1 MFKQR
6 HRRKQL
12 RTLSFRVIALAC
24 LLFVFFA
31 FNSQASS
38 PEFQFS
44 TICSVG
50 SHQGWDPT
58 TDQMFDDGT
67 NGDVTSGDGIYSRSY
82 TIATPDRYEWK
93 VALDCDWPPAGS
105 GTVPSGVKN
114 SWFITTTLNQVIT
127 LTYDTNTYT
136 DGLFPATNFLNVD
149 DDPGVDFTAV
159 GDFQT
164 ELGGASDW
172 NNADPATALADMG
185 GGIYQFTVT
194 FSTTGSFIG
203 KITRTGTW
211 DAFGDDDGGRSTDA
225 TNTSFS
231 ITNPGEQAVFTLDIN
246 QGRMSI
252 DTQSAP
258 PPTPDYCVAG
268 SWQSPSQW
276 DPAANPLYDD
286 GTNGD
291 AVASDGIYS
300 YSATIATA
308 GNYEWKVVADC
319 AWPPTGGGTFPSGPN
334 SWLVT
339 SMASQPVTFTFDTNI
354 YSDGF
359 LPNTD
364 IINVNDSPGAAFT
377 AVGDWQSE
385 AGAAGDW
392 INNDPATAMTDMGGG
407 IFQFTGNIS
416 TPGNYIGKV
425 TVTGTWDAFGGSDG
439 GRSKDAANVAFATS
453 VVDEQVVF
461 TLDFNTGRVK
471 VETATA
477 PPPVWDSIYHS
488 GCNSRIAANCAGDGD
503 HSYQEEVPGLGGITF
518 SSVQFNGTPLP
529 SGTAD
534 VFAYDDEP
542 VTMYMIG
549 DSGELTDNGQ
559 YPFIRYWIGS
569 EQMAIMSGVGTYSGD
584 WKGRTSN
591 YDIFQGQVPP
601 LRPMDVFYW
610 LTAEHQSS
618 STIRSLCMGGNPDN
632 AVGQA
637 VGLGDCSFNDY
648 AYVVIDDDTSG
659 PGISNVVFSDG
670 GDGLGNNNDQVCAD
684 VVETGTDSGD
694 NDSSIGQVNVLYSD
708 QLGDIII
715 GAGNTVA
722 MTLTGGNTYCA
733 SGLNW
738 SDATYYRVE
747 AANDDVDHPDD
758 VDYTDIDIARSAPAC
773 EGATCD
779 FPTGDNNIQ
788 WNEVLHDTRV
798 TSYRSPFGA
807 APTGTPVQIQ
817 LRAALD
823 DLTFAFLQVYNT
835 PGGTHTYNMAKV
847 GNDATYDYYEAII
860 PGSDTAVPNQLYYKF
875 ILIDG
880 ADEDWY
886 IDDHSH
892 NEFDHE
898 DRYENGTGIM
908 VDDGLA
914 GQYANNSFTITVYDS
929 NFGVSIPDWAEN
941 AVIYQIMPDR
951 FRNGDPANDEAW
963 PAGYDVY
970 GNAPFTHT
978 IWNEAPVNARDPL
991 SSYFNYWSAD
1001 FFGGDLQGIMDELD
1015 YLQSIG
1021 VTAIYL
1027 NPIFSS
1033 PSNHGYDTTDY
1044 LQINPRYGDNT
1055 LFETFAD
1062 EAEARGIKIILD
1074 GVFNHTGSDSVY
1086 FDRYHRWDVNGNP
1099 VTGDDGSG
1107 ACEAAGSPFA
1117 DFFDLIDDGMGPCY
1131 GGRSHES
1138 WFGFD
1143 SLPILRDYI
1152 ASNSVRDFVFDVD
1165 NDGDNGFNSLPG
1177 VVQYWYGLGVD
1188 GWRFDVA
1195 NEIPHDFWQQFR
1207 TQVKTNDGLIGPLYG
1222 EIWYET
1228 QPWLLGNELDST
1240 MNYRYRKAVLGFL
1253 VDTTWTDNDN
1263 NGDQTMWQLSPSE
1276 FDYVL
1281 GSIREDY
1288 PPEAWYVMM
1297 NLMGS
1302 HDTNRA
1308 LFVLRQQSADLNAA
1322 IEKLKMMAA
1331 LQFTYPGA
1339 PTIYYGD
1346 EAALGAVDW
1355 GGYSLWGAGYDALGS
1370 FQDDPYNR
1378 HPFPWNP
1385 DSEDPYNTWSGSG
1398 TYEFDSVDGPVP
1410 PMDSYRDDLRE
1421 HYAILGATRNSYPVL
1436 RTGDVVTL
1444 LTDDGANVYLY
1455 ARVDGSSCAIA
1466 IFNRNTGA
1474 NNITLNNLPPAC
1486 SGTFY
1491 DMLNNGASVTV
1502 AGASLTLNVPALTSA
1517 VLVPQLTNGALP
1529 IGRVEINTN
1538 DLALIETE
1546 VATITATVYDITGQ
1560 TVPAGVTVNFDQL
1573 SGSGLLSSA
1582 TALTDGSGTATVTY
1596 TAGLGP
1602 ARSTILAHITGTNGV
1617 TYSDPATVYV
1627 DFGSDVTVSSVEN
1640 APIGPSFNDG
1650 FTAGLDA
1657 AATKIGRG
1665 EPVVSLGQ
1673 FAGDP
1678 YASGITAFS
1687 SFVDVTISSMANVD
1701 MVAIRVAYTDETDE
1715 ANHQLHWWTGNQW
1728 EAVDV
1733 QYLDTAANEITFE
1746 VTTVSSPLLAQLF
1759 KGVTFVIGE
1768 PMASTTLVASAVC
1781 DEPNL
1786 VVTIT
1791 EGEGPFDIT
1800 ASKGDNVPLL
1810 GVPLG
1815 VYTIEGPDKWEDL
1828 TVSETSG
1835 DLESINFGK
1844 VKCRPVARP
1853 VPVSPPH
1860 RSRITNPF
1868 PTFMWTEITDANGY
1882 RVFVFDDNIPLTRTV
1897 DIRQNTSGPQ
1907 LSKVL
1912 TVPLQPGRLFWR
1924 VRARVNRVWSQWSI
1938 RFTLFVDPPTLTMD
1952 GLIRVEAE
1960 SAAVANAGTWFID
1973 QSEIASGGEYLVSTG
1988 QIGDALM
1995 LDFSGDQLGILYMEE
2010 ASAGTMMTE
2019 IDGVIWRM
2027 LHTSGDGNAGAMTIL
2042 TGLGAGNHTVRLY
2055 STDGVIAVDALF
2067 IEALSE
2073 PPVTATPV
2081 PPEGPT
2087 EEPTETPTEELP
2099 QDGVPTA
2106 VPTEEIPTEVPT
2118 EPAPTIPAPPNPR

>member
-1 MFKQR
+1 MFRQQYSL
-6 HRRKQL
+6 KQL
-12 RTLSFRVIALAC
+12 RKFFFRLVVLAC
-24 LLFVFFA
+24 LLFVFSA
-31 FNSQASS
+31 FDSQASP

-44 TICSVG
+44 TIC
-50 SHQGWDPT
+50 
-58 TDQMFDDGT
+58 
-67 NGDVTSGDGIYSRSY
+67 
-82 TIATPDRYEWK
+82 
-93 VALDCDWPPAGS
+93 
-105 GTVPSGVKN
+105 
-114 SWFITTTLNQVIT
+114 
-127 LTYDTNTYT
+127 
-136 DGLFPATNFLNVD
+136 
-149 DDPGVDFTAV
+149 
-159 GDFQT
+159 
-164 ELGGASDW
+164 
-172 NNADPATALADMG
+172 
-185 GGIYQFTVT
+185 
-194 FSTTGSFIG
+194 
-203 KITRTGTW
+203 
-211 DAFGDDDGGRSTDA
+211 
-225 TNTSFS
+225 
-231 ITNPGEQAVFTLDIN
+231 
-246 QGRMSI
+246 
-252 DTQSAP
+252 
-258 PPTPDYCVAG
+258 VAG
-268 SWQSPSQW
+268 NWQSPSQW

-291 AVASDGIYS
+291 AVGGDGIYS
-300 YSATIATA
+300 YTTVIPTA
-308 GNYEWKVVADC
+308 GNYEWKVIYDC
-319 AWPPTGGGTFPSGPN
+319 DWGSGTTFPAGPN
-334 SWLVT
+334 SWFIT
-339 SMASQPVTFTFDTNI
+339 SMASQSVTFTFDTNT
-354 YSDGF
+354 YTDDF
-359 LPNTD
+359 LPASN
-364 IINVNDSPGAAFT
+364 ILNINDSPGTAFT

-392 INNDPATAMTDMGGG
+392 INNDPATAMTDMSGG
-407 IFQFTGNIS
+407 IFQFTGTID
-416 TPGNYIGKV
+416 TAGNYSGKV
-425 TVTGTWDAFGGSDG
+425 TVTGSWDAFGGSDG
-439 GRSKDAANVAFATS
+439 GRSKDAANINFATSAPNEQVIVTLDLNTGRVKIETQSAPPPTPDYCVAGDWQSPSQWDAVANPLHDDGTNGDAVASDGIYSATYTIATPARYSWKVIEACDWANASWPAGFGVDSWLNTTVIDQAITFTFDTNIYGDGYVPVTNILHADDNLGTSFTAVGDFNGNNTSDPLGSLSDVGGGVYEVGYDIATPGNYVGHIVVTGSTDGWGNDSRANTPAPVAFATS
-453 VVDEQVVF
+453 STNEIVYFRLNV
-461 TLDFNTGRVK
+461 NTGRIQVISS
-471 VETATA
+471 TA

-488 GCNSRIAANCAGDGD
+488 GCNSRIAADCAGAGD
-503 HSYQEEVPGLGGITF
+503 HAYQEEVPGLGGGITF

-534 VFAYDDEP
+534 VFAYDDDS

-549 DSGELTDNGQ
+549 DSGELTDDGQ

-569 EQMAIMSGVGTYSGD
+569 EQMAIMSAVGTYSGD

-591 YDIFQGQVPP
+591 YDIFQGQIPP

-618 STIRSLCMGGNPDN
+618 STIRSLCMSGNPDN
-632 AVGQA
+632 AVGQS

-648 AYVVIDDDTSG
+648 AYLVIDDDTSG
-659 PGISNVVFSDG
+659 PDITGVVFNDG

-694 NDSSIGQVNVLYSD
+694 DDSSVGQVNVLYSD

-715 GAGNTVA
+715 GAGNTAA
-722 MTLTGGNTYCA
+722 MTLSGGNTYCA

-747 AANDDVDHPDD
+747 AANDDMDHADD
-758 VDYTDIDIARSAPAC
+758 VDYTDVDTSRSAPDC
-773 EGATCD
+773 EGASCD
-779 FPTGDNNIQ
+779 FPVGDNNIQ
-788 WNEVLHDTRV
+788 WAEVLHDTRQPD
-798 TSYRSPFGA
+798 YRSPFGA
-807 APTGTPVQIQ
+807 VSTGTSVQIQ
-817 LRAALD
+817 LRTALD

-847 GNDATYDYYEAII
+847 GSDPTYDYYEATI
-860 PGSDTAVPNQLYYKF
+860 PGSDTAVENQLYYKF

-880 ADEDWY
+880 TDEDWY
-886 IDDHSH
+886 VDNHSH

-898 DRYENGTGIM
+898 DRFENGTGIM

-914 GQYANNSFTITVYDS
+914 SQYANSAFTMTVYDS
-929 NFGVSIPDWAEN
+929 NFATTIPEWAEN

-951 FRNGDPANDEAW
+951 FRNGNPANDEAW

-970 GNAPFTHT
+970 GNAPFTHA
-978 IWNEAPVNARDPL
+978 IWNEAPVNPRDAMSP
-991 SSYFNYWSAD
+991 YFNYWSAD

-1044 LQINPRYGDNT
+1044 LQINPRYGDNA

-1062 EAEARGIKIILD
+1062 EAEARGIKIIVD

-1086 FDRYHRWDVNGNP
+1086 FDRYNRWDVNGNP
-1099 VTGDDGSG
+1099 VTGNDSSG

-1117 DFFDLIDDGMGPCY
+1117 SFFDLIDDGMGPCY
-1131 GGRSHES
+1131 GGRSYES

-1152 ASNSVRDFVFDVD
+1152 AGNSVRDFVFDVD

-1207 TQVKTNDGLIGPLYG
+1207 TQMKTNDGLIGPLYG

-1253 VDTTWTDNDN
+1253 VDATWTDNDN

-1308 LFVLRQQSADLNAA
+1308 LFVLRQQSTDLNTA

-1346 EAALGAVDW
+1346 EAGLGAVDW

-1378 HPFPWNP
+1378 HTFPWNP
-1385 DSEDPYNTWSGSG
+1385 DSEDQYNTWAGSG

-1410 PMDSYRDDLRE
+1410 PMDSYRDDLRD

-1444 LTDDGANVYLY
+1444 LADDGTDVYSY
-1455 ARVDGSSCAIA
+1455 ARVEGGDCAIA
-1466 IFNRNTGA
+1466 IFNRNAGA
-1474 NNITLNNLPPAC
+1474 NNVMLTNLPPAC

-1491 DMLNNGASVTV
+1491 DVLNNGASATA
-1502 AGASLTLNVPALTSA
+1502 AGGNLTLNIPGLTSA
-1517 VLVPQLTNGALP
+1517 VLVPQLANGALP

-1538 DLALIETE
+1538 DLALAETE
-1546 VATITATVYDITGQ
+1546 VATITATVYDISGQ

-1573 SGSGLLSSA
+1573 SGSGFLSSA
-1582 TALTDGSGTATVTY
+1582 TALTDSSGIATVTY
-1596 TAGLGP
+1596 TAGIGTT
-1602 ARSTILAHITGTNGV
+1602 RTTILAHITGANGV
-1617 TYSDPATVYV
+1617 TYSDPATIYLNF
-1627 DFGSDVTVSSVEN
+1627 DSDATASSVAN
-1640 APIGPSFNDG
+1640 ASIGPSFNDG
-1650 FTAGLDA
+1650 FNAGLDV

-1665 EPVVSLGQ
+1665 EPVLSLGQ

-1678 YASGITAFS
+1678 YSSSVTPVS
-1687 SFVDVTISSMANVD
+1687 SFVDASISDSSNID
-1701 MVAIRVAYTDETDE
+1701 MVAIRAAYTDETDE
-1715 ANHQLHWWTGNQW
+1715 ANHQLYWWDGSEWT
-1728 EAVDV
+1728 AVDT
-1733 QYLDTAANEITFE
+1733 QYLDMAANEITFE
-1746 VTTVSSPLLAQLF
+1746 ATALSAPSVNDLAD
-1759 KGVTFVIGE
+1759 GVTFVIAG
-1768 PMASTTLVASAVC
+1768 PMVATDLMASAVC
-1781 DEPNL
+1781 NDPNL
-1786 VVTIT
+1786 EVTIT

-1800 ASKGDNVPLL
+1800 ASAGINTPVTGVAVGVHVINGPEKWDN
-1810 GVPLG
+1810 
-1815 VYTIEGPDKWEDL
+1815 L
-1828 TVSETSG
+1828 TVTETTG
-1835 DLESINFGK
+1835 DLESINLGQF
-1844 VKCRPVARP
+1844 KCRPLERP
-1853 VPVSPPH
+1853 VPVSPAH
-1860 RSRITNPF
+1860 RSRTTNPF
-1868 PTFMWTEITDANGY
+1868 PTFTWTGITDASRY
-1882 RVFVFDDNIPLTRTV
+1882 RVFVFDDKNAATRTV

-1907 LSKVL
+1907 TSLVL
-1912 TVPLQPGRLFWR
+1912 TVPLDPGRLFWR
-1924 VRARVNRVWSQWSI
+1924 VRARVNRVWSYWSI
-1938 RFTLFVDPPTLTMD
+1938 RFTLFVDPPTMTMD
-1952 GLIRVEAE
+1952 GMIRVEAE
-1960 SAAVANAGTWFID
+1960 SAAVTNAGTWFTD
-1973 QSEIASGGEYLVSTG
+1973 QSEAASSGAYLVSTG
-1988 QIGDALM
+1988 QIGDALT
-1995 LDFSGDQLGILYMEE
+1995 LDFSGDQLGILYMEKS
-2010 ASAGTMMTE
+2010 SAGTMMIE
-2019 IDGVIWRM
+2019 IDGVVWRI
-2027 LHTSGDGNAGAMTIL
+2027 LRTSGDGNAGAITLL

-2067 IEALSE
+2067 VEALSE
-2073 PPVTATPV
+2073 QSATATPV
-2081 PPEGPT
+2081 PTIPPDGPT
-2087 EEPTETPTEELP
+2087 EVPTEIPTETPLP
-2099 QDGVPTA
+2099 QDGVPT
-2106 VPTEEIPTEVPT
+2106 EVPT
-2118 EPAPTIPAPPNPR
+2118 EPVPTIPAPPNPR